1 LLAVGRPRRRRRH
14 VPRLP
19 QRQPGAADGLRRPAA
34 RVRNRRRR
42 QLPRAAA
49 LALAPRRVRRG
60 HAGALVERQRLG
72 RRHGR
77 RPRRALHDEQ
87 RLHHRLQDAGA
98 RLLRRQPGA
107 HRLVGIGHRD
117 VLPHRRDGP
126 ARGLDRLPLLVY
138 VTRMLIDAAR
148 GALTYFVSHP
158 TVLLQAARNA
168 ARFELSVPIDLLR
181 WAIDRRPRG
190 KGPEKIELF
199 DADPAIGVALTVD
212 LYGTKLTVSARIE
225 IESIEN
231 LDGELKVSLRVSELH
246 VAAPPDSPAAMM
258 INSMDLSRP
267 GNLMKMMPQKH
278 AALVSAEDD

>member
-1 LLAVGRPRRRRRH
+1 
-14 VPRLP
+14 
-19 QRQPGAADGLRRPAA
+19 
-34 RVRNRRRR
+34 
-42 QLPRAAA
+42 
-49 LALAPRRVRRG
+49 
-60 HAGALVERQRLG
+60 
-72 RRHGR
+72 
-77 RPRRALHDEQ
+77 
-87 RLHHRLQDAGA
+87 
-98 RLLRRQPGA
+98 
-107 HRLVGIGHRD
+107 
-117 VLPHRRDGP
+117 
-126 ARGLDRLPLLVY
+126 
-138 VTRMLIDAAR
+138 MLIDAAR

-278 AALVSAEDD
+278 AALVSAEDDRFVLDLMKIPALAKNARFRRVLGALSFIRVGHVRAGGDLLAIGLDVSPTQIPAALGRAAAAASAE